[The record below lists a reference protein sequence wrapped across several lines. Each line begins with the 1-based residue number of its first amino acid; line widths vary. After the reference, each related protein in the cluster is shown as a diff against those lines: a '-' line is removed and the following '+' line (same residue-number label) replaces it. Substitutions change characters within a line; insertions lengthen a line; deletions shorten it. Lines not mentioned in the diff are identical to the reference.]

1 MAIITFLK
9 NTPTENQA
17 VKIFGVNY
25 QIICL
30 SPDYVRAGE
39 VSQINEKPASGILYM
54 TTPPAAH
61 ITLDMTEKE
70 VAELDRLSNKI
81 TKIIIEDYENKKY
94 YYIDNP
100 ILVQKEDIVD
110 GKKRYCFDS
119 TNVEEQN
126 KEIKK
131 YKASDLE
138 KLLLQG
144 VDTKDIQSFFV
155 LKKKSYKLSAGKNAK
170 FIIPTKEASYG
181 RDPGNINEAT
191 VISKP
196 HKYRI
201 LSIDPTV
208 NDADL
213 NSSITYLVD
222 WEEADEISSKIYEPN
237 WYKITLNSPV
247 EKNAWAWKVC
257 CYVQKTTTFSDIQAE
272 LVEGDI
278 LKSIQL
284 FCPEICNPKK
294 RAELYYSTYLADT
307 WKVKCVEPVERPIH
321 GYPILTNWTYES
333 RGKQKTMQDKYLKL
347 YCYQVNEQGGST
359 FSGEG
364 VIYHLPISD
373 IEENEIRSNLAENP
387 YIQFTTAE
395 DSIHSQLYYV
405 VYIYSECGVSSPF
418 IKPKR
423 LITSY
428 KFCNRDYTWIIC
440 DDKEG
445 KYKNVIFS
453 IANKDYQEKI
463 KEYNGNI
470 LKVNDEFQISTA
482 LFREGVDK
490 NAEINTFILAN
501 SCNWIVIGVQYNK
514 PMSFCC
520 ITDYINFSGINR
532 YPTTDNLEDNC
543 DEESIFLSEDDL
555 KVGSLTISKDDLCH
569 LSIGAESLISAIS
582 ARPLTETTT
591 KPLNLKKEDKSM
603 KMNMKEIFGDSIG
616 RYTSGT
622 IKYSPSGLAFLTD
635 SNSYVVYNV
644 DTLVATDV
652 ANLVMDIP
660 VYGIP
665 VALKDLKKGD
675 TIVYNEVYYLV
686 KAITDTH
693 ISAINVRKGTIENLI
708 PKTSIFGFSF
718 YVKLVTPMENFKPDP
733 SNPFNSML
741 PFLMLENS
749 GSDDSMRDIMMMSMM
764 SSGTANSSMFPL
776 MMMMNKD
783 GGDKNDLLMMMMLMG
798 NNPFAPKTPASTSAP
813 APNPKSAPAS
823 SWTPQTALLNFPLD
837 KGFMENE

>member
-17 VKIFGVNY
+17 VKIFGINY

-39 VSQINEKPASGILYM
+39 VSQINGKPASGILYM

-61 ITLDMTEKE
+61 ITIDMTEKE
-70 VAELDRLSNKI
+70 VAGFGRLSNKI
-81 TKIIIEDYENKKY
+81 TKIIIEDYDNKKY

-100 ILVQKEDIVD
+100 ILVQKEDIID

-126 KEIKK
+126 KKTKK

-138 KLLLQG
+138 RLVLQE

-170 FIIPTKEASYG
+170 FIVPTKEASYG
-181 RDPGNINEAT
+181 RDPANINEAT

-201 LSIDPTV
+201 LSIDPIV
-208 NDADL
+208 NDAEL

-222 WEEADEISSKIYEPN
+222 WEEADEISSKIYEPD
-237 WYKITLNSPV
+237 WYKITLGSSS
-247 EKNAWAWKVC
+247 KKDAWKIY
-257 CYVQKTTTFSDIQAE
+257 CYVQKNNNFSDIQAE

-284 FCPEICNPKK
+284 FCSEICNPKK
-294 RAELYYSTYLADT
+294 RAELYYSTFLADG
-307 WKVKCVEPVERPIH
+307 WKVKCVEPAERPIH

-333 RGKQKTMQDKYLKL
+333 RGKQKTMQDKSLKL
-347 YCYQVNEQGGST
+347 YCHKVNEGNKST
-359 FSGEG
+359 ELEKEAE
-364 VIYHLPISD
+364 YYLPISD

-395 DSIHSQLYYV
+395 NSNHSQLYYV
-405 VYIYSECGVSSPF
+405 VYIHNECNVSSSF
-418 IKPKR
+418 IKPEM

-428 KFCNRDYTWIIC
+428 KFCNRDYTWITC

-453 IANKDYQEKI
+453 ITNKDYQEKI

-470 LKVNDEFQISTA
+470 LKVNDEFQINSA

-490 NAEINTFILAN
+490 NVEINTFILAN
-501 SCNWIVIGVQYNK
+501 SCNWIVKNIQYNK

-520 ITDYINFSGINR
+520 ITDYVNLSGIRRNS
-532 YPTTDNLEDNC
+532 TTDNLEDNC
-543 DEESIFLSEDDL
+543 DEEKIFLTTDDL
-555 KVGSLTISKDDLCH
+555 KVGSLVISKDDLNY
-569 LSIGAESLISAIS
+569 LSIGAEPLISATS
-582 ARPLTETTT
+582 ARPITETTI

-644 DTLVATDV
+644 DTLAATDV

-718 YVKLVTPMENFKPDP
+718 YVKLVTLMENFKPDP
-733 SNPFNSML
+733 SNPFGSML
-741 PFLMLENS
+741 PFLMLEDN
-749 GSDDSMRDIMMMSMM
+749 GNDDSMRDIMMMSMM
-764 SSGTANSSMFPL
+764 SGGTVNSSMLPL

-783 GGDKNDLLMMMMLMG
+783 GGDKNDLLMMMMFMG
-798 NNPFAPKTPASTSAP
+798 NNPFAPKSSTPT
-813 APNPKSAPAS
+813 S
-823 SWTPQTALLNFPLD
+823 SWTPQEVPLNFPLD